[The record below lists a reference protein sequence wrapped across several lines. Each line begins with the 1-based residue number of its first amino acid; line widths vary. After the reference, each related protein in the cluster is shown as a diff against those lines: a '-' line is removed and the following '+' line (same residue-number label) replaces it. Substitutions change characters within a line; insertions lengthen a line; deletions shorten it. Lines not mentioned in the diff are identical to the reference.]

1 MIPGHA
7 IIDHEYDVIE
17 VEGSATAIDDALDWC
32 NQNFGPSGERWFF
45 HSRKFFFAN
54 NKDAMWFELRY

>member
-1 MIPGHA
+1 MIPGNA

-17 VEGSATAIDDALDWC
+17 VNGSDTAIQKALEWC
-32 NQNFGPSGERWFF
+32 NETFGPSGSRWFYY
-45 HSRKFFFAN
+45 RQKFFFAN